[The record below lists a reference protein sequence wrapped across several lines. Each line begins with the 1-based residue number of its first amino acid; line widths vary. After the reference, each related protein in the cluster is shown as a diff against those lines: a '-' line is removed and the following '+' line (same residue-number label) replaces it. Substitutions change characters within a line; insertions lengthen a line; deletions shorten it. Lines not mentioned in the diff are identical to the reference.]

1 MFTCKKC
8 GKKAKTSYER
18 TFGEKPTF
26 EPVGFYCHTCGIFYD
41 TSKKASK
48 VVYGVAKKELGAQS
62 ATENAYENSCTERIQ
77 TLHKAYTKTSKNA
90 YENNIVENTPVNKSL
105 HESKW
110 MGRDS
115 NSRPPVCET
124 GILTRLD
131 YPSASVVS
139 LPR

>member
-1 MFTCKKC
+1 MFTCTKC

-41 TSKKASK
+41 AQSKKASK
-48 VVYGVAKKELGAQS
+48 VVYGIAKVKNEDGGVRSTVAAETYTNAAQ
-62 ATENAYENSCTERIQ
+62 NVYESGQERIREPQ
-77 TLHKAYTKTSKNA
+77 PLEAWS
-90 YENNIVENTPVNKSL
+90 SSSM
-105 HESKW
+105 HETRQNKW

-131 YPSASVVS
+131 YPSAF
-139 LPR
+139 LWF